1 MKKAKSTLEGGE
13 QWSCARYFLVQP
25 HNRRSD
31 IQITCSIKNTHKSV
45 DNIRHDAHT
54 HTVCA
59 PYTTG
64 LCWELSHLRR
74 FSSTLCFSDGEKS
87 QSMKRDVISRMATSE
102 GWSISGA

>member
-13 QWSCARYFLVQP
+13 QWSCASNFLVQP
-25 HNRRSD
+25 HNHRSD
-31 IQITCSIKNTHKSV
+31 IHITCSRKTIKSV
-45 DNIRHDAHT
+45 DNIRHEAHT
-54 HTVCA
+54 PVCA

-64 LCWELSHLRR
+64 LCCELSHLRW
-74 FSSTLCFSDGEKS
+74 FSSTVCFSDGEKS

>member
-1 MKKAKSTLEGGE
+1 MKKAKSTIEGGE
-13 QWSCARYFLVQP
+13 QWSCASNFLVQP

-31 IQITCSIKNTHKSV
+31 IQITCSRKHTQKSV
-45 DNIRHDAHT
+45 DNIRHEAHT
-54 HTVCA
+54 PVCA

-64 LCWELSHLRR
+64 LCCELSHLRR
-74 FSSTLCFSDGEKS
+74 FSSTVCFSDGEKS